1 MQWIQFALSQLDT
14 PEPIITAPSSDGF
27 LGLLIVSIILIL
39 VVPVIVR
46 ICIPTGS
53 IVFAISCGFVAV
65 MVQAVFIWPWPWF

>member
-1 MQWIQFALSQLDT
+1 MKLVQFAQSQLDS
-14 PEPIITAPSSDGF
+14 PELVLTAPSSDGL

-65 MVQAVFIWPWPWF
+65 MVQAVFIWPWFQV

>member
-1 MQWIQFALSQLDT
+1 MKWIQLAQSQLDA
-14 PEPIITAPSSDGF
+14 PEPILTAPSSDGL
-27 LGLLIVSIILIL
+27 LGLLIISIILIL

>member
-1 MQWIQFALSQLDT
+1 MKWIQFAQSQLDA
-14 PEPIITAPSSDGF
+14 PELILTTPSSDGF
-27 LGLLIVSIILIL
+27 LGLVIVSIFLIL

-65 MVQAVFIWPWPWF
+65 MVQAVFIWPWFQV